1 MELDEQSLA
10 LRGKKSKAAPTK
22 KILEKRKTP
31 NESTEAERNRP
42 SSSTKKARID
52 LTEDD
57 HIDLTVDD
65 TEVQGDGRAS
75 DKPGKQ
81 NIKPEKPEDS
91 KELEAMIDSLEKT
104 EFQKKCL
111 KLLLQIPEGH
121 FSTYGTCSL
130 NSYRIQRLK
139 VFFTGAMAKALGSAP
154 RAVGNAMRGNPL
166 APSVPCHRILASDR
180 TIGGSSFNV
189 SSIIVKTLTA
199 PTGFGGS
206 WGVEGKH
213 FNEKMELLTKEGVK
227 FDSKGRVKGPVFED
241 HTPV

>member
-10 LRGKKSKAAPTK
+10 LRGKKSKAAPIK

-31 NESTEAERNRP
+31 NECTDRDRNRSSP
-42 SSSTKKARID
+42 SVKKARID

-65 TEVQGDGRAS
+65 TEGQADGRAA

-81 NIKPEKPEDS
+81 NTKPQKPEDS

-121 FSTYGTCSL
+121 FSTYGASG
-130 NSYRIQRLK
+130 
-139 VFFTGAMAKALGSAP
+139 V
-154 RAVGNAMRGNPL
+154 
-166 APSVPCHRILASDR
+166 HRPPI
-180 TIGGSSFNV
+180 
-189 SSIIVKTLTA
+189 TA
-199 PTGFGGS
+199 
-206 WGVEGKH
+206 
-213 FNEKMELLTKEGVK
+213 
-227 FDSKGRVKGPVFED
+227 DC
-241 HTPV
+241 